1 MIDLSTTYMG
11 IKLQNPLVV
20 SPSPLCEKVD
30 NIKKM
35 EDAGASAV
43 ILQSLFEEQINFESD
58 ELDRFL
64 MRGTETYAESLSYF
78 PNIEYV
84 KVGPDEYLDL
94 IGKAKNAVKIPII
107 ASLNG
112 VSIGGW
118 TIYAKEFEK
127 AGADAVELN
136 IYYIP
141 ADLDMVSQQV
151 EQMYIDVARSVKNSV
166 NIPVALKISPYFSSM
181 ANMAK
186 QFDQIGCHALVMF
199 NRFYQPDLDPAKL
212 EVKPKLVLSTSDELT
227 LRLRWV
233 AILYSRINADMAI
246 TGGVHT
252 AEDVIKSMMVGAKV
266 AMMTSALLKN
276 SINHLTTVKDGMVKW
291 MEEHDYSSVA
301 DMQGKLSQQSV
312 AEPAAFERANY
323 MKLLKGFMS

>member
-20 SPSPLCEKVD
+20 SPSPLCEKID

-43 ILQSLFEEQINFESD
+43 ILQSLFEEQINFEGE

-78 PNIEYV
+78 PNIEYI

-94 IGKAKNAVKIPII
+94 ISKAKNAVKIPII

-118 TIYAKEFEK
+118 TLYAKEFEK

-151 EQMYIDVARSVKNSV
+151 EQMYIDVARSVKNIV

-186 QFDQIGCHALVMF
+186 QFDQIGVNALVMF
-199 NRFYQPDLDPAKL
+199 NRFYQPDIDPAKL
-212 EVKPKLVLSTSDELT
+212 EVKPKLALSTSDELT

-233 AILYSRINADMAI
+233 AMLYSRINADMAI

-252 AEDVIKSMMVGAKV
+252 VDDVIKSVMAGAKV
-266 AMMTSALLKN
+266 AMMTSALMKN
-276 SINHLTTVKDGMVKW
+276 GINHLTTLKDGMVKW

>member
-20 SPSPLCEKVD
+20 SPSPLCEKID

-43 ILQSLFEEQINFESD
+43 ILQSLFEEQINFESV
-58 ELDRFL
+58 EVDRFL
-64 MRGTETYAESLSYF
+64 MHGKENFAESFSYF
-78 PNIEYV
+78 PNLDYFN
-84 KVGPDEYLDL
+84 VGPNDYLDL
-94 IGKAKNAVKIPII
+94 ISKAKSSVKIPII

-186 QFDQIGCHALVMF
+186 QFDQIGVNALVMF
-199 NRFYQPDLDPAKL
+199 NRFYQPDIDPAKL
-212 EVKPKLVLSTSDELT
+212 EVKSKLVLSTSDELT

-233 AILYSRINADMAI
+233 AIIYSHINADMAI
-246 TGGVHT
+246 TGGIHT

-312 AEPAAFERANY
+312 VEPAAFERANY
-323 MKLLKGFMS
+323 MKLLKGFMP

>member
-43 ILQSLFEEQINFESD
+43 ILQSLFEEQINFESE

-78 PNIEYV
+78 PNIEYI
-84 KVGPDEYLDL
+84 KVGPDDYLDL
-94 IGKAKNAVKIPII
+94 ISKAKSAVKIPII

-233 AILYSRINADMAI
+233 AMLYSRINADMAV

-252 AEDVIKSMMVGAKV
+252 VEDVIKSMMVGAKV
-266 AMMTSALLKN
+266 AMMTSALMKN
-276 SINHLTTVKDGMVKW
+276 SINYLTTLKDGMAKW

-301 DMQGKLSQQSV
+301 DMQGKLSQQLV

>member
-1 MIDLSTTYMG
+1 MG

-20 SPSPLCEKVD
+20 SPSPLCEKID

-43 ILQSLFEEQINFESD
+43 ILQSLFEEQINFESE

-64 MRGTETYAESLSYF
+64 MRGAETYAESLSYF
-78 PNIEYV
+78 PNIEYI
-84 KVGPDEYLDL
+84 KVGPDDYLDL
-94 IGKAKNAVKIPII
+94 ISKAKSAVKIPII

-166 NIPVALKISPYFSSM
+166 NIPVAIKISPYFSSM

-233 AILYSRINADMAI
+233 AMLYSRINADMAV

-252 AEDVIKSMMVGAKV
+252 VEDVIKSVMAGAKV
-266 AMMTSALLKN
+266 AMMTSALMKN
-276 SINHLTTVKDGMVKW
+276 SINYLTTLKDGMVKW

>member
-1 MIDLSTTYMG
+1 
-11 IKLQNPLVV
+11 
-20 SPSPLCEKVD
+20 
-30 NIKKM
+30 
-35 EDAGASAV
+35 
-43 ILQSLFEEQINFESD
+43 
-58 ELDRFL
+58 
-64 MRGTETYAESLSYF
+64 
-78 PNIEYV
+78 
-84 KVGPDEYLDL
+84 
-94 IGKAKNAVKIPII
+94 
-107 ASLNG
+107 
-112 VSIGGW
+112 
-118 TIYAKEFEK
+118 
-127 AGADAVELN
+127 
-136 IYYIP
+136 
-141 ADLDMVSQQV
+141 MVSQQV

-186 QFDQIGCHALVMF
+186 QFDQIGCNALVIF

-233 AILYSRINADMAI
+233 AMLYSRINADMAV

-252 AEDVIKSMMVGAKV
+252 VEDVIKSVMAGAKV
-266 AMMTSALLKN
+266 AMMTSALMKN
-276 SINHLTTVKDGMVKW
+276 GINHLTTVKDGMIKW
-291 MEEHDYSSVA
+291 MEEHNYSSVA

>member
-20 SPSPLCEKVD
+20 SPSPLCEKID

-43 ILQSLFEEQINFESD
+43 VLQSLFEEQINFESD

-78 PNIEYV
+78 PNIEYI
-84 KVGPDEYLDL
+84 KVGPDAYLDL
-94 IGKAKNAVKIPII
+94 ISKAKSAVKIPII

-118 TIYAKEFEK
+118 TLYAKEFEK

-136 IYYIP
+136 VYYIP

-186 QFDQIGCHALVMF
+186 QFDQLGVNALVMF

-233 AILYSRINADMAI
+233 AMLYSRINADMAV

-252 AEDVIKSMMVGAKV
+252 VEDVIKSVMAGAKV
-266 AMMTSALLKN
+266 AMMTSALMKN
-276 SINHLTTVKDGMVKW
+276 SINHLTTLKDGMAKW